1 MKNIFFVLLF
11 FQSGVLAQTRQ
22 KDSLQNLIKIEK
34 SDTAK
39 IRLLNLLA
47 QLYEIDTANIY
58 LQEAVNLSNKSDYE
72 FGRLVTL
79 TNLSFV
85 SNNADYPK
93 ALGYALSAHDIAER
107 RKDTGMLLRLY
118 TSMTLLYRELQDAN
132 MMLEYTKKRDM
143 LLQSWA
149 NKPVDEKMNQF
160 KIQVYNAYGYSFTL
174 LNRMDSARFYRRLA
188 YQTVIEQKDQ
198 SYTTAF
204 FAGIGLT
211 YIDENPD
218 SALYYFRLALLREK
232 TNKSIW
238 MGRIGTGMGRT
249 FYKKGLPDSALYYF
263 QLGFINSREAKQIR
277 DETDASIF
285 LHQLYATQNQLD
297 SAYKYLLISSSLKD
311 SVFGIEKIKEI
322 QQLNYNERSRI
333 TRQTQ
338 AKINAQE
345 KSATNLKLLSLA
357 GGLAALSIFVLFLF
371 RSNKQKQKVN
381 FLLHEQN
388 TKINLQKSKTENA
401 LENLRSTQQ
410 QLIQKEKMASL
421 GELTA
426 GIAHEIQNPLN
437 FVNNFS
443 DVNKELLAEMKDE
456 IAKGNYDEVKAIAN
470 DVMDN
475 QEKINQHGK
484 KADGIVKGMLQH
496 SRSSSAVKE
505 PTDINKLADEYLRLA
520 YHGLRAKDKSF
531 NAVLKTDYDET
542 IGNINIIPQDIGRVI
557 LNLITNAFY
566 AIGEKKKSP
575 HPLKGGMDYE
585 PIVTVTTKKFSSP
598 SAGGDGGIE
607 VRIKDNGN
615 GIPQNIVD
623 KIFQP
628 FFTTKPTG
636 QGTGL
641 GLSLSYDI
649 VKAHGGELKVK
660 TKEGEGAEFIIFL
673 CS

>member
-72 FGRLVTL
+72 FGRLVTF

-85 SNNADYPK
+85 SKTADYPK
-93 ALGYALSAHDIAER
+93 ALGYALSAQDIAER

-118 TSMTLLYRELQDAN
+118 WSMTLLYRDLQDAN
-132 MMLEYTKKRDM
+132 MMLEHTKKRDM

-149 NKPVDEKMNQF
+149 KPVDVELNQF
-160 KIQVYNAYGYSFTL
+160 KIQIYNAYGYSFTL

-188 YQTVIEQKDQ
+188 YQTGIEQKDQ

-204 FAGIGLT
+204 FAGIALT

-232 TNKSIW
+232 TNNESIW

-277 DETDASIF
+277 DETDATIF

-371 RSNKQKQKVN
+371 KSNKQKQKVN

-443 DVNKELLAEMKDE
+443 EVNKELLAEMNEE
-456 IAKGNYDEVKAIAN
+456 IAKGNYDEVEAIAKN
-470 DVMDN
+470 ISDN
-475 QEKINQHGK
+475 QEKINHHGK

-496 SRSSSAVKE
+496 SRSSSAKKE
-505 PTDINKLADEYLRLA
+505 STDIHKLADEYLRMA
-520 YHGLRAKDKSF
+520 YHGLQAKDKSF
-531 NAVLKTDYDET
+531 NPTLKTDYDET
-542 IGNINIIPQDIGRVI
+542 IGNINIIPQDIGRVL
-557 LNLITNAFY
+557 LNLYNNAFY
-566 AIGEKKKSP
+566 TIIEKKKQKS
-575 HPLKGGMDYE
+575 DYE
-585 PIVTVTTKKFSSP
+585 PVVTITTKRLGSP
-598 SAGGDGGIE
+598 PAGEDGGIE
-607 VRIKDNGN
+607 VRVKDNGN
-615 GIPQNIVD
+615 GIPPKILD

-649 VKAHGGELKVK
+649 IKAHGGELKVE
-660 TKEGEGAEFIIFL
+660 TILGEGSEFLIVL
-673 CS
+673 PE